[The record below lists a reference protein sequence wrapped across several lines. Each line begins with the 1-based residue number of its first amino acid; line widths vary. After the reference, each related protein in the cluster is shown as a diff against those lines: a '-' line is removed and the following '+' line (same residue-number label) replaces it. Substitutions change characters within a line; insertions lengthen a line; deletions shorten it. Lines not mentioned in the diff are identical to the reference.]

1 MSTHTL
7 PGSSSSGPSRGAA
20 AYRTVSAQSSS
31 PLELVIMLYDGAIRF
46 LQLAKEADERKEL
59 RARANHMARALAI
72 VGELHNTLNLDDG
85 EAIAQDLD
93 RLYDYMMVRLLDVT
107 TKRDATALAEVQR
120 LLSTLREGWAAA
132 SSATASPPR
141 P

>member
-7 PGSSSSGPSRGAA
+7 PGSSSGPARGAA
-20 AYRTVSAQSSS
+20 AYRTVNAQSSS

-120 LLSTLREGWAAA
+120 LLSTLREGWAAV